1 MTSLI
6 ACAPLA
12 RPTQVRTILDAA
24 PSEAKFHSA
33 CKCSPRRALLSPQ
46 VRTILDAAPSEAKF
60 HSAPLVLQFS
70 SLSSPGTKP
79 EWLVELVRSFCG
91 TRPTPSA
98 IEVVF
103 PTQAQVGESLE
114 GCYACEVHA
123 SAHHGALLSPQVGE
137 SLEGWYAGNSIP
149 CEVQN
154 VERLQASDL
163 PIASDDL
170 PLHACAHHG
179 ASSLPTLRL

>member
-98 IEVVF
+98 IEV
-103 PTQAQVGESLE
+103 
-114 GCYACEVHA
+114 HA
-123 SAHHGALLSPQVGE
+123 SAHHGALLSPQVRAQRRLRSRCMQVLTTTPSSPHRYAPNAVCDRGRLPDAGAGGRE
-137 SLEGWYAGNSIP
+137 SG
-149 CEVQN
+149 
-154 VERLQASDL
+154 RLVRGQQH
-163 PIASDDL
+163 PV
-170 PLHACAHHG
+170 
-179 ASSLPTLRL
+179 